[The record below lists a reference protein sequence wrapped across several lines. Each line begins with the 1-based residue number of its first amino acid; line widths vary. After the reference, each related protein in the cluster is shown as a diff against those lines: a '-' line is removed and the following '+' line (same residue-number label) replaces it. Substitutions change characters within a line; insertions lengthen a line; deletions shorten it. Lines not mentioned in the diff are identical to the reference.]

1 MLSGVDRRGKVP
13 EWVLRHAFPNWTG
26 LLSESYLCEV
36 GYNGPNV
43 VKTQLMTT

>member
-13 EWVLRHAFPNWTG
+13 EGVLRHAFPNWTG
-26 LLSESYLCEV
+26 LLTEPYFCEV